1 MSSNQANSIET
12 KTKIKLAEISA
23 KIDQLVTESCKDLT
37 FDEINHILE
46 NYEKYLKY
54 DLKRNFQEMR
64 EKNLKESPF
73 DAIINDDL
81 GLNNG

>member
-1 MSSNQANSIET
+1 MSSDQATSIET

-23 KIDQLVTESCKDLT
+23 KIDQLVAEECKDLS
-37 FDEINHILE
+37 FEELNHILE

-54 DLKRNFQEMR
+54 DLKRNLQEMR

-81 GLNNG
+81 GLNNE

>member
-1 MSSNQANSIET
+1 MSSDQATSIET

-23 KIDQLVTESCKDLT
+23 KIDQLVAEECKNLS
-37 FDEINHILE
+37 FEELNHILE

-54 DLKRNFQEMR
+54 DLKRNLQEMR
-64 EKNLKESPF
+64 EKNLKEPPF

-81 GLNNG
+81 GIK

>member
-1 MSSNQANSIET
+1 MSSDQATSIET

-23 KIDQLVTESCKDLT
+23 KIDQLVAEECKDLS
-37 FDEINHILE
+37 FEELNHILE

-54 DLKRNFQEMR
+54 DLKRNLQEMR

-81 GLNNG
+81 GLSNE